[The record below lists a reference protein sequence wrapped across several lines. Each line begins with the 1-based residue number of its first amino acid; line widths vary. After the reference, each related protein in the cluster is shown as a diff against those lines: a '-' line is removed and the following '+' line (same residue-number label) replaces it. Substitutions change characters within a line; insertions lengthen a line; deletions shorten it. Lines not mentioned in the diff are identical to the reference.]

1 VGVLRSGFGAL
12 IPALEDP
19 SVRVR
24 EAAAGVLGEV
34 GPEEGVVPALI
45 QALGDKVQSIRGKA
59 AWAMREIEPE
69 GREVIPALIRA
80 LGDETESVRVA
91 AGEALKAITDQDFGE
106 DANGWQPL
114 RRRGRSSNAMKV
126 LVGQWCA

>member
-1 VGVLRSGFGAL
+1 MEVNDEEGGHQAL
-12 IPALEDP
+12 IPALEDE

-45 QALGDKVQSIRGKA
+45 QALGEVQSIRGKA
-59 AWAMREIEPE
+59 AWAMREIGPE
-69 GREVIPALIRA
+69 AREAVPALIRA

-91 AGEALKAITDQDFGE
+91 AVEALKAITDQDFGE
-106 DANGWQPL
+106 DANRWQ
-114 RRRGRSSNAMKV
+114 
-126 LVGQWCA
+126 QWWEEPQ